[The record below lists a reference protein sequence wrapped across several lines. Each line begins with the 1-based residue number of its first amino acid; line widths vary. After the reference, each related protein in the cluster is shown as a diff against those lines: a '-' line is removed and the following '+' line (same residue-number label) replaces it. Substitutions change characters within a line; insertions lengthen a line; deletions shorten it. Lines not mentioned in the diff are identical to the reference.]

1 MTKGFQAKPRGREG
15 VPGQLN
21 LDLETYQEVY
31 QVDPLGSWFGS
42 KAAHTFITAN
52 GAAMMG

>member
-1 MTKGFQAKPRGREG
+1 MTKGYKAKPKGREG
-15 VPGQLN
+15 VSGQLN
-21 LDLETYQEVY
+21 LDLEVY